1 MKIPNFVKPI
11 HWLIAIALLT
21 GLISLFYFKTGR
33 AKSNTETT
41 PLQTAANSEKTLEFL
56 AQDLTRVELKTIQ
69 RTLDVSGPVVAV
81 HQATVKAKAA
91 GELLE
96 LKVREGDSVLA
107 GQLLGRIDTA
117 EALARKKEK
126 VALLASAQAQLDAA
140 QKSLDSNKSLFAKGF
155 VSQTVVDN
163 AESNLLVTTAQR
175 EAASAQ
181 LELVEKLLGDTR
193 ILAPISGQVAERLAQ
208 PGEKVSIDTRLLS
221 IVDTQSLEIQ
231 TSLPALEV
239 SKVKI
244 GQTADIYVEGM
255 TGMSLGRVS
264 RISPAAAAGSRSV
277 PVFIALSG
285 RDSGLRTGLFA
296 RGRISI
302 ENTQATLCI
311 PKTALR
317 EAEGRK
323 VVYLIDADNKIRTTV
338 VETGVE
344 GYQGTDRQSVVE
356 ITAGLK
362 AGDTIVAGNL
372 GPLREGAAIRTL
384 ENR

>member
-1 MKIPNFVKPI
+1 MKILNFVKPA
-11 HWLIAIALLT
+11 HWLIALVLLT
-21 GLISLFYFKTGR
+21 GLSSVFYFYSGK
-33 AKSNTETT
+33 AKSSPETEK
-41 PLQTAANSEKTLEFL
+41 PQSTASPEKSLEFL
-56 AQDLTRVELKTIQ
+56 AQDLTRAELKTIQ

-96 LKVREGDSVLA
+96 LRVREGDSVKA
-107 GQLLGRIDTA
+107 GQLLGLIDTA

-126 VALLASAQAQLDAA
+126 LALLASAQAQLNAA

-163 AESNLLVTTAQR
+163 AESNHLVAAAQR

-193 ILAPISGQVAERLAQ
+193 ILAPISGQVSERLAQ

-255 TGMSLGRVS
+255 AGISLGKVS
-264 RISPAAAAGSRSV
+264 RISPATAAGSRSV

-285 RDSGLRTGLFA
+285 KDSGLRTGLFA
-296 RGRISI
+296 RGRIAI
-302 ENTQATLCI
+302 ESTQPTLSV
-311 PKTALR
+311 PKAALR

-323 VVYLIDADNKIRTTV
+323 IVYLIDADNRIRSTV

-344 GYQGTDRQSVVE
+344 GYNGADRQLVVE
-356 ITAGLK
+356 ITIGLK
-362 AGDTIVAGNL
+362 PGDRLVAGNL
-372 GPLREGAAIRTL
+372 GPLREGAVIRTV
-384 ENR
+384 EKQ